1 MTNAFEKEGLSVTEA
16 SEIAGIGRTKIYEA
30 ISDGRIKARKLGK
43 RTLILRSDL
52 HRFLQKLPT
61 VESVVV
67 KPSARNVE
75 VAIASE
81 SGQRQQKEAR
91 RGANR

>member
-1 MTNAFEKEGLSVTEA
+1 MSNAFEKEGLSVTEA

-52 HRFLQKLPT
+52 HGFLQELPT
-61 VESVVV
+61 VESVIV
-67 KPSARNVE
+67 KPSRRNVE
-75 VAIASE
+75 AIASA
-81 SGQRQQKEAR
+81 SGQRQQKKAR
-91 RGANR
+91 RGSNQ